1 MICYRRDFAC
11 FLFVPMRFPIVQYA
25 DTLLLI
31 HVDGQQILAFLIIF
45 SQSTGLDINYLKSS
59 MIPINVV
66 TEEASTLAN
75 IFGCPFNKL
84 PFTYLGL
91 LVVTT
96 RPRIVDLLPLADC
109 IGRRLTASSCFLAQ
123 DGMLKL
129 LNYVISFMPLF
140 FVQLAYSTWNFE
152 AV

>member
-31 HVDGQQILAFLIIF
+31 HVDGQQILALLIIF

-66 TEEASTLAN
+66 TEEKMDTNLA
-75 IFGCPFNKL
+75 L
-84 PFTYLGL
+84 LWQLG
-91 LVVTT
+91 
-96 RPRIVDLLPLADC
+96 IWFA
-109 IGRRLTASSCFLAQ
+109 G
-123 DGMLKL
+123 LKRKD
-129 LNYVISFMPLF
+129 VCDIK
-140 FVQLAYSTWNFE
+140 
-152 AV
+152 